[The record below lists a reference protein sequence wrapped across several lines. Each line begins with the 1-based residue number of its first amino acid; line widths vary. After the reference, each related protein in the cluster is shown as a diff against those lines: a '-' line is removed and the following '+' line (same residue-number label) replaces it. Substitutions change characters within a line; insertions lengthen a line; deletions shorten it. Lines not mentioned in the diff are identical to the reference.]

1 MPGWALGEQ
10 ETSAAAGS
18 QARGLSGSLAPL
30 GAMLLALRPSTPS
43 LELAGVLLPLLHS
56 GHPLR
61 SHSAP
66 AILEILL
73 H

>member
-1 MPGWALGEQ
+1 MGEQ

-18 QARGLSGSLAPL
+18 QARGLSGSLSPL
-30 GAMLLALRPSTPS
+30 GSMLLALRPSAPS
-43 LELAGVLLPLLHS
+43 PELAGVLPPLLHS

-66 AILEILL
+66 AVLEILL